1 MSPINHR
8 QQIASHIQELD
19 GEHVKALVL
28 DWLTVTD
35 ASLQDFE
42 RLLST
47 ECTSSEAESE
57 TYGELDGELDRT
69 LNFHPLT
76 ETQMI
81 QRSLEALEEYRLTGN
96 GIPHEQV
103 RTWADNLGADNA
115 IA

>member
-1 MSPINHR
+1 MSPINTR
-8 QQIASHIQELD
+8 QKIASQVQELD

-47 ECTSSEAESE
+47 ECTSSESE
-57 TYGELDGELDRT
+57 PEAYGELDRT
-69 LNFHPLT
+69 LKFHPLT
-76 ETQMI
+76 EMQMVH
-81 QRSLEALEEYRLTGN
+81 RSLDALEEYHLTGN

-103 RTWADNLGADNA
+103 RAWADNLGADNA
-115 IA
+115 IS

>member
-1 MSPINHR
+1 MSSINNR
-8 QQIASHIQELD
+8 QKIANHVQELD
-19 GEHVKALVL
+19 GEHLKALVL

-47 ECTSSEAESE
+47 ESTPAQPESEA
-57 TYGELDGELDRT
+57 YGELDRT

-81 QRSLEALEEYRLTGN
+81 HQSLEALEEYRLTGN
-96 GIPHEQV
+96 GISHEQV
-103 RTWADNLGADNA
+103 REWADNLGKDNA
-115 IA
+115 IS

>member
-1 MSPINHR
+1 MSPISNRQKIANHV
-8 QQIASHIQELD
+8 QELD

-47 ECTSSEAESE
+47 ECASAEPDPEA
-57 TYGELDGELDRT
+57 YGELDQT
-69 LNFHPLT
+69 LSFHPLT

-81 QRSLEALEEYRLTGN
+81 YKSLEALEEYRLTGN

-103 RTWADNLGADNA
+103 REWADNLGADNA
-115 IA
+115 IT

>member
-1 MSPINHR
+1 MPLSNDR
-8 QQIASHIQELD
+8 QQIASHVQELD

-47 ECTSSEAESE
+47 EHTLTETEALV
-57 TYGELDGELDRT
+57 YGELDQT
-69 LNFHPLT
+69 LNFQPLT

-81 QRSLEALEEYRLTGN
+81 HNSLEALDAYRLTGN
-96 GIPHEQV
+96 GIPHNQV
-103 RTWADNLGADNA
+103 REWADNLGIDDE
-115 IA
+115 IV

>member
-1 MSPINHR
+1 MSLSNNR
-8 QQIASHIQELD
+8 QQIASHVQELD

-42 RLLST
+42 QLLST
-47 ECTSSEAESE
+47 DYRPTE
-57 TYGELDGELDRT
+57 TQPEVYGELDQT
-69 LNFHPLT
+69 LSFHPLT
-76 ETQMI
+76 EAQMI
-81 QRSLEALEEYRLTGN
+81 DKSLEALEEYRLTGN

-103 RTWADNLGADNA
+103 REWANNLGIDSA

>member
-1 MSPINHR
+1 MSPINNR
-8 QQIASHIQELD
+8 QQIASQVQELD

-28 DWLTVTD
+28 NWLTVTD

-47 ECTSSEAESE
+47 ESTPAQPESE
-57 TYGELDGELDRT
+57 IYGELDRT

-81 QRSLEALEEYRLTGN
+81 HQSLEALEEYRLTGN
-96 GIPHEQV
+96 GISHEQV
-103 RTWADNLGADNA
+103 REWADNLGKDNA
-115 IA
+115 IS

>member
-1 MSPINHR
+1 MSPINNRHK
-8 QQIASHIQELD
+8 IASHVQELD

-47 ECTSSEAESE
+47 GCTSAEPEHE
-57 TYGELDGELDRT
+57 TYGELDQT

-81 QRSLEALEEYRLTGN
+81 HQSLEALEEYRVTGN
-96 GIPHEQV
+96 GISHEQV
-103 RTWADNLGADNA
+103 REWADNLGIDNA
-115 IA
+115 IS

>member
-1 MSPINHR
+1 MPLSNDR
-8 QQIASHIQELD
+8 QQIASHVQLLD
-19 GEHVKALVL
+19 GEHLKALVL

-47 ECTSSEAESE
+47 DCTSGEPEPEA
-57 TYGELDGELDRT
+57 YGEIDRT

-81 QRSLEALEEYRLTGN
+81 HRSLEALEEYRLTGN
-96 GIPHEQV
+96 GIPHEQI
-103 RTWADNLGADNA
+103 REWADNLGTDNA

>member
-1 MSPINHR
+1 MSPINNR
-8 QQIASHIQELD
+8 QQIASQVQELD

-47 ECTSSEAESE
+47 ECTSSEPESE
-57 TYGELDGELDRT
+57 TYGELDRT
-69 LNFHPLT
+69 LEFHPLT
-76 ETQMI
+76 EMQMVH
-81 QRSLEALEEYRLTGN
+81 RSLEALEEYRLTGN

-103 RTWADNLGADNA
+103 RAWADNLGTDNA
-115 IA
+115 IS

>member
-8 QQIASHIQELD
+8 QKIASHVQKLD

-47 ECTSSEAESE
+47 EWTPAESE
-57 TYGELDGELDRT
+57 PEAYGELDQT

-76 ETQMI
+76 EPQMI
-81 QRSLEALEEYRLTGN
+81 HKSLEVLEEYRLTGN
-96 GIPHEQV
+96 GISHAQV
-103 RTWADNLGADNA
+103 LEWADKLGTDNVNP
-115 IA
+115 

>member
-1 MSPINHR
+1 MPSINR
-8 QQIASHIQELD
+8 QKIASHVQELD

-42 RLLST
+42 RLLSNEST
-47 ECTSSEAESE
+47 PAEPESEA
-57 TYGELDGELDRT
+57 YGELDRA

-81 QRSLEALEEYRLTGN
+81 HKSLEALEEYHLKGN
-96 GIPHEQV
+96 GISHEQI
-103 RTWADNLGADNA
+103 REWADNLGIDNA

>member
-1 MSPINHR
+1 MTLSNDR
-8 QQIASHIQELD
+8 QQIASYVQGLD

-28 DWLTVTD
+28 NWLTVTD

-47 ECTSSEAESE
+47 ESTSAEPEPEA
-57 TYGELDGELDRT
+57 YGELDRT

-81 QRSLEALEEYRLTGN
+81 HKSLEALEEYRLTGN
-96 GIPHEQV
+96 GISHEKV
-103 RTWADNLGADNA
+103 REWADNLGIDNV

>member
-1 MSPINHR
+1 MSPINNR
-8 QQIASHIQELD
+8 QKIARYVQVLD

-47 ECTSSEAESE
+47 EGTPADPEPEA
-57 TYGELDGELDRT
+57 YGELDQT

-81 QRSLEALEEYRLTGN
+81 DKSLEALEEYRLTGN
-96 GIPHEQV
+96 GMSHEHI
-103 RTWADNLGADNA
+103 RAWADNLGADNA
-115 IA
+115 IT